1 MQIDEI
7 ARTVRVGDTT
17 LHEGEL
23 ITLDGNEGVFYAGAA
38 EVAIRYPEELLTRLD
53 QLRQRTPGR

>member
-1 MQIDEI
+1 
-7 ARTVRVGDTT
+7 

-38 EVAIRYPEELLTRLD
+38 RIEIRYPEELLARLD
-53 QLRQRTPGR
+53 ALRLRGAET